1 MMNKDFDTS
10 KVFVSKYSAKALESR
25 VAIYF
30 GDWERAR
37 DAAKEVID
45 NGGYTIVP
53 GASFVSSWTTKENTN
68 SIFELAFASDDALS
82 SNSLQY
88 IYRFPGDAPAG
99 YGDVEVESS
108 VINSFKKHGEI
119 S

>member
-45 NGGYTIVP
+45 NGG
-53 GASFVSSWTTKENTN
+53 FVSNWTIKENTN